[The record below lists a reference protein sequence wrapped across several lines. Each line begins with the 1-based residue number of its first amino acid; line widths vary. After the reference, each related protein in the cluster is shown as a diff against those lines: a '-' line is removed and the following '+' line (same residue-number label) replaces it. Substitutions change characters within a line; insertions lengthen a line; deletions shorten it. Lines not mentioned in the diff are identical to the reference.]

1 MKNWVLVA
9 LLLFA
14 CRADVSRSERQNE
27 RIIERLEEC
36 LEAADE
42 MEKDSWDCLEVY
54 RNKNKEIAFLGIV
67 IRNLE
72 AENADLLAQV
82 EVLSGFEDFTM
93 VCRNEKTLCVPD
105 LRLDHILEHAELG
118 ECVDED

>member
-1 MKNWVLVA
+1 MRNWILVA

-36 LEAADE
+36 LVDADE
-42 MEKDSWDCLEVY
+42 MERDSWKCLEVY
-54 RNKNKEIAFLGIV
+54 RNKNKEIDLLEII

-72 AENADLLAQV
+72 AENSDLIVQV
-82 EVLSGFEDFTM
+82 EVLSGFEDFTL

-118 ECVDED
+118 ECEIE